1 MVVIWHVH
9 VVGVFPAILVIVIVI
24 GEVAFVDS
32 QLFEAFAQ
40 FLGSR
45 VYLSLGDCRCK
56 DGLPLAC
63 LHSELAGLVGIL
75 LLALVK
81 GDPAVIN
88 FMLFFKAF
96 LLLWHSGGAKLRS
109 KMML

>member
-1 MVVIWHVH
+1 MVVIWQVH
-9 VVGVFPAILVIVIVI
+9 VVGVFPAIVLIVI
-24 GEVAFVDS
+24 GEVPFVDS
-32 QLFEAFAQ
+32 KLFKAFAQ

-56 DGLPLAC
+56 NGLPFAC

-75 LLALVK
+75 FLVLAK
-81 GDPAVIN
+81 GDPAVIH
-88 FMLFFKAF
+88 FMLFFKVF
-96 LLLWHSGGAKLRS
+96 LLFWHSGGTKLGS

>member
-1 MVVIWHVH
+1 MVVIWQVH
-9 VVGVFPAILVIVIVI
+9 VVGVFPAILVIVI
-24 GEVAFVDS
+24 GEVPFVDA

-75 LLALVK
+75 PLVLAK
-81 GDPAVIN
+81 GDPAVIH
-88 FMLFFKAF
+88 FMLFFKVF
-96 LLLWHSGGAKLRS
+96 LLLWHSGGTKLRS